1 MNKKMMAAITFV
13 IIAAFS
19 LTIVGTVAQMTAP
32 SVTAKQPEASNMTPY
47 LILWKVNTQALPANI
62 DESLKL
68 LQETNAWMKAE
79 MAHGHIKDYGEY
91 VDASGGYAV
100 AQTDDITHLYSG
112 LMEFWP
118 YVEFDTKPVIT
129 LDQTIDWTNKAIA
142 KRINT
147 SK

>member
-1 MNKKMMAAITFV
+1 VEAKNMDKKMIAAIM
-13 IIAAFS
+13 IAAFS

-32 SVTAKQPEASNMTPY
+32 NVQPEASKMTPY

-79 MAHGHIKDYGEY
+79 MASGNIKDYGEY
-91 VDASGGYAV
+91 VDGSGGYAV
-100 AQTDDITHLYSG
+100 AVTDDITKLYSG

-129 LDQTIDWTNKAIA
+129 IDQTIDWTNKAIA